1 MEVIQFAGAGRL
13 YAVVGRALEAMVC
26 DLQGLAAAIGSR
38 GHSGLDSPGQSPF
51 PRRGWPRQPLFYG
64 LLRHYCTASPCRR
77 IVGRVLEGKPYRET
91 EVETEPGQ
99 SLRGKDESDTML
111 SPSLRLLRS
120 RACRGAESYK
130 TSSADIATQGRRA
143 QGRLN
148 VEHLQA
154 LAIQP
159 QPRQTALCRHLP

>member
-1 MEVIQFAGAGRL
+1 
-13 YAVVGRALEAMVC
+13 MVERF
-26 DLQGLAAAIGSR
+26 D
-38 GHSGLDSPGQSPF
+38 
-51 PRRGWPRQPLFYG
+51 
-64 LLRHYCTASPCRR
+64 
-77 IVGRVLEGKPYRET
+77 T
-91 EVETEPGQ
+91 EILHGQ
-99 SLRGKDESDTML
+99 SLRKKDESDTML

-120 RACRGAESYK
+120 RACRGSKHRGAGSQGAESYK

-159 QPRQTALCRHLP
+159 QPRQTALYRHLP

>member
-1 MEVIQFAGAGRL
+1 
-13 YAVVGRALEAMVC
+13 MVERF
-26 DLQGLAAAIGSR
+26 D
-38 GHSGLDSPGQSPF
+38 
-51 PRRGWPRQPLFYG
+51 
-64 LLRHYCTASPCRR
+64 
-77 IVGRVLEGKPYRET
+77 T
-91 EVETEPGQ
+91 EILHGQ
-99 SLRGKDESDTML
+99 SLRKKDESDTML

-159 QPRQTALCRHLP
+159 QPRQTALYRHLP